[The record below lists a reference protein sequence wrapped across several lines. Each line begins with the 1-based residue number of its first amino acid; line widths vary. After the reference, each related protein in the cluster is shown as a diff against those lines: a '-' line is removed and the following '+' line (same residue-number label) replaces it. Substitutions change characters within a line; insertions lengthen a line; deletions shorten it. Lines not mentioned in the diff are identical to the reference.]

1 MEHPLWKETSSG
13 SDKEAMTQC
22 LVLCVLG
29 EGVQRE
35 RTQSR
40 AG

>member
-13 SDKEAMTQC
+13 SEKEAMTQC
-22 LVLCVLG
+22 LVLCVLS

-40 AG
+40 AV